1 MRLHGASP
9 LDRGPRGMKSLYF
22 VASVVSLTFASSLPA
37 QDLGIA
43 VGQQAPASVVVEA
56 LDGKS
61 VDLARFIGKTPVL
74 IQFWATWCPSCRALE
89 PSFRAAQAK
98 YGARVKFIGVA
109 VSVNQS
115 PERVR
120 LYREKHGMTHD
131 IFYDR
136 KGFATDAFEVPATS
150 YIVVLDRKGKVVYT
164 GLGADQNIE
173 AAVRKA
179 F

>member
-1 MRLHGASP
+1 MLLRIAASLVLSLLSAP
-9 LDRGPRGMKSLYF
+9 L
-22 VASVVSLTFASSLPA
+22 AA

-43 VGQQAPASVVVEA
+43 VGHQAPASVVVEG

-61 VDLARFIGKTPVL
+61 VDLGQFIGKTPVL
-74 IQFWATWCPSCRALE
+74 IQFWATWCPTCRALE

-98 YGARVKFIGVA
+98 YGNKVKFIGVA

-115 PERVR
+115 PERIR
-120 LYREKHGMTHD
+120 AYREKHGMTHD

-150 YIVVLDRKGKVVYT
+150 YIVVLDKQGKVVYT

-173 AAVRKA
+173 AAVRKGL
-179 F
+179 

>member
-1 MRLHGASP
+1 MNRVVLCALTAASMLAARLG
-9 LDRGPRGMKSLYF
+9 
-22 VASVVSLTFASSLPA
+22 A

-43 VGQQAPASVVVEA
+43 VGDQAPKSVMVEG
-56 LDGKS
+56 LDGRP
-61 VDLARFIGKTPVL
+61 VDLGQFIGKTPVL
-74 IQFWATWCPSCRALE
+74 IQFWATWCPTCKALE
-89 PSFRAAQAK
+89 PSFKAAQAK

-120 LYREKHGMTHD
+120 LYREKHALAHD

-136 KGFATDAFEVPATS
+136 KGLATDAFEVPATS
-150 YIVVLDRKGKVVYT
+150 YIVVIDRAGKVVYT
-164 GLGADQNIE
+164 GLGADQDIE

-179 F
+179 DPSLRSG

>member
-1 MRLHGASP
+1 MATSG
-9 LDRGPRGMKSLYF
+9 SL
-22 VASVVSLTFASSLPA
+22 SA
-37 QDLGIA
+37 QELGIA

-56 LDGKS
+56 LDGRS
-61 VDLARFIGKTPVL
+61 VDLARYIGKTPML
-74 IQFWATWCPSCRALE
+74 IQFWATWCSTCRSLE

-98 YGARVKFIGVA
+98 HGAKVKFIGVA

-120 LYREKHGMTHD
+120 LYRQKHGLTHD

-150 YIVVLDRKGKVVYT
+150 YIVVLDRRGKVVYT
-164 GLGADQNIE
+164 GLGAEQNIE

-179 F
+179 L